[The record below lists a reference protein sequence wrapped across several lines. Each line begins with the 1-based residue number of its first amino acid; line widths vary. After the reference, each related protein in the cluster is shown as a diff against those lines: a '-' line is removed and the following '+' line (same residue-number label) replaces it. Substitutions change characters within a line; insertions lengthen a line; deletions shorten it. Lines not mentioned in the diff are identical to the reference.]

1 MQTEGAISLNRTIL
15 LLHFGRG
22 DSCTQNRTHL
32 YSRVTWTR
40 TQVQFPSYRTPSSSH
55 TPLQTLLSVF
65 FPPECRGQ
73 VSHTDPFHLLYRR
86 KINLPHLLL
95 KSLWFQLCQGGDLFS
110 SCRNISDIVWPKH
123 ELVANRTLSQSLACF
138 FLFFFFR
145 KITFGTKK
153 HMAAPPL
160 TAYSSTIRNVGHLLL
175 WIRPIMPLCLA
186 ACVPCDVWK

>member
-32 YSRVTWTR
+32 YSRVTWTH

-95 KSLWFQLCQGGDLFS
+95 KSLWFQMCQGGDLFS

-123 ELVANRTLSQSLACF
+123 ELVAKRTLSQSLACF
-138 FLFFFFR
+138 SFFFFFCFEKSLSAPKNTWQR
-145 KITFGTKK
+145 RHSQPTAAQLGMLDTFCYGFD
-153 HMAAPPL
+153 P
-160 TAYSSTIRNVGHLLL
+160 
-175 WIRPIMPLCLA
+175 
-186 ACVPCDVWK
+186 